1 MGSRRSTSS
10 ADTSIDEDTA
20 DQLLADDFI
29 VPATPLGSRPGTMSY
44 ARPTSAAFEPQRRT
58 PSFASSQGLQAVL
71 PRLARP
77 SRSSLTSVSPRPS
90 LPSIISPSEAQTA
103 DLGNTE
109 SAVPSV
115 YGSESNPFNDP
126 PDLGS
131 ITPLGE
137 KPTALDTFSP
147 VADKELS
154 AWAPEPVEPVP
165 QGNSSKRRRLL
176 CIVVPVAFLLLAIVL
191 IPVGLLVIKP
201 NVSGHGSTNGPSNTP
216 NMSDPASFGVPPA
229 AIGTVLDSTKW
240 LDWTD
245 FNLTYT
251 NAMVGGLS
259 VMVRLSDFNF
269 ADSEQGLNSTW
280 DDSVQ
285 ANSNVPPLSSAFPY
299 GQQPIK
305 GISIGGWLILEVS
318 SSPYKTDHLAIYHPL
333 NVFLVPHFSGHC
345 R

>member
-1 MGSRRSTSS
+1 MISLSLQRPSDRALDHVLCETHLCRVR
-10 ADTSIDEDTA
+10 ATTA
-20 DQLLADDFI
+20 HTIFRLLTR
-29 VPATPLGSRPGTMSY
+29 PASRP
-44 ARPTSAAFEPQRRT
+44 
-58 PSFASSQGLQAVL
+58 

-147 VADKELS
+147 VADKELLHG
-154 AWAPEPVEPVP
+154 P
-165 QGNSSKRRRLL
+165 QNLSNLYPGNSSKRRRLL
-176 CIVVPVAFLLLAIVL
+176 CIGVPVAFLLLAIVL

-216 NMSDPASFGVPPA
+216 NMSGPCEFCIPPA

-251 NAMVGGLS
+251 DCHGWWSWVGGFS
-259 VMVRLSDFNF
+259 FFRLNF
-269 ADSEQGLNSTW
+269 W
-280 DDSVQ
+280 
-285 ANSNVPPLSSAFPY
+285 
-299 GQQPIK
+299 
-305 GISIGGWLILEVS
+305 
-318 SSPYKTDHLAIYHPL
+318 
-333 NVFLVPHFSGHC
+333 
-345 R
+345 